1 MNRLARLR
9 ARGVRR
15 LRGMTLLE
23 ILVSLAIL
31 AMIAL
36 LIYGAFDSL
45 SRGKKGEAQRAE
57 RARQGRA
64 ALLRITRE
72 VSAAYLS
79 LHAPQN
85 VAQNTRVT
93 AFIGQS
99 SMDFDRL
106 DFTSFAHLRT
116 EADKP
121 ESDQCE
127 IGYFVVADPD
137 KPEKKDLVRREQAP
151 PDMDPKK
158 GGVINVLA
166 EDVESFS
173 LRYLDPITGQWVET
187 WDTTNTIQQGGRLPL
202 AVEVKLVL
210 ANVPPGIDK
219 TYMTRATL
227 PMQQPLSFAIPR

>member
-1 MNRLARLR
+1 MT
-9 ARGVRR
+9 RR
-15 LRGMTLLE
+15 RSARGMTLLE

-31 AMIAL
+31 AMIAT

-45 SRGKKGEAQRAE
+45 GRGKKGESIRAE
-57 RARQGRA
+57 RARQGRGA
-64 ALLRITRE
+64 VLRIVRE
-72 VSAAYLS
+72 VSSAFLS
-79 LHAPQN
+79 LHAPQT

-106 DFTSFAHLRT
+106 DFSSFAHLRT
-116 EADKP
+116 EANRP

-127 IGYFVVADPD
+127 IGYFVSPDPE

-151 PDMDPKK
+151 IDMEPKK
-158 GGVINVLA
+158 GGVVNVLA

-173 LRYLDPITGQWVET
+173 LRYLDPITGTWVET
-187 WDTTNTIQQGGRLPL
+187 WDTTNAIQQGGRLPL

-219 TYMTRATL
+219 TYMSRATL
-227 PMQQPLSFAIPR
+227 PMQQPLNFALPR